1 MSRPAVAE
9 VSAPFVLRLSA
20 AHKNVLG
27 LFKRAGSDASAND
40 TGKALCDMGL
50 LARESPEGYIEDV
63 IIFDE
68 RHTQKD
74 VAVTRAHRQ
83 AIRVLCGADGLAL
96 LEKTKRMTTSAWL
109 MTGGDTSRV
118 HEGAAGYLH
127 ILSRPV

>member
-1 MSRPAVAE
+1 MAE
-9 VSAPFVLRLSA
+9 ASAPFELRPSQA
-20 AHKNVLG
+20 RKDVLG
-27 LFKRAGSDASAND
+27 LFKRAGSDAGAND

-50 LARESPEGYIEDV
+50 LARESPEGYIEGV
-63 IIFDE
+63 KIYDE
-68 RHTQKD
+68 RHTKKD

-96 LEKTKRMTTSAWL
+96 LEETKRMTTSAWL

-127 ILSRPV
+127 IIDNDLS